1 MLVSTSLA
9 LSLLL
14 LGPAVPTPTGPA
26 IWPEHRE
33 QLEVL
38 PQEELDLD
46 EAKRL
51 FSAGKQAAERGRWDE
66 AIRYFAEAYRHSG
79 SPGQLYSLGR
89 GHREL
94 YFHEG
99 RDPVQL
105 RLALLRFEQ
114 YLEQSPDGRN
124 RDNAQRYIEEL
135 RPYVTVLEG
144 FDQPVEITRLMIYSP
159 VDTAVVS
166 VDGGPAQAAPLTLDV
181 EPGSHRIVLSAPGHH
196 DTTRTVD
203 VPLGATVPL
212 ELSLRE
218 RPASLD
224 VHGPEGAALYVDGQP
239 SGQLPLSTELRLPPG
254 PHQVAV
260 AQAGRTAFVRELEL
274 SRGSEQALRVE
285 LPMTAQRKLSFVAL
299 GLGGAGVLTAGT
311 LTGFALGRQA
321 QARAIEQ
328 ERRTQGIS
336 EARYAEGQQA
346 WRARDALR
354 TAAITTGVVG
364 TLALGTGV
372 VLFFT
377 DDPAL
382 GDRLYRPERTTARR
396 RSVRAAPVATSDG
409 AGAVL
414 MGRF

>member
-1 MLVSTSLA
+1 MLASTFLA
-9 LSLLL
+9 SLLL
-14 LGPAVPTPTGPA
+14 LGPAAPASPGPV

-38 PQEELDLD
+38 PEDELDLD

-66 AIRYFAEAYRHSG
+66 AVRYFAEAYRHSG

-124 RDNAQRYIEEL
+124 RDNARRYIEEL

-166 VDGGPAQAAPLTLDV
+166 IDGGPTQAAPLTLDV
-181 EPGSHRIVLSAPGHH
+181 EPGSHRIQLSAPGYH
-196 DTTRTVD
+196 DTTRTVE
-203 VPLGATVPL
+203 VPRGATVPL
-212 ELSLRE
+212 ELSLHE
-218 RPASLD
+218 RPASLG
-224 VHGPEGAALYVDGQP
+224 VRGPSGAALYVDGQP
-239 SGQLPLSTELRLPPG
+239 SGQLPLSAELQLPPG
-254 PHQVAV
+254 PHQVAI
-260 AQAGRTAFVRELEL
+260 AQAGHTAFVRELEL
-274 SRGSEQALRVE
+274 SRGSEQELDVE
-285 LPMTAQRKLSFVAL
+285 LPMTAQRKLSFAAM
-299 GLGGAGVLTAGT
+299 GLGAAGVLTAGT
-311 LTGFALGRQA
+311 LTGLALRRQA

-336 EARYAEGQQA
+336 EDRYAEGQQA
-346 WRARDALR
+346 WRGRDALR

-364 TLALGTGV
+364 ALALGTGV

-382 GDRLYRPERTTARR
+382 GDRLYRPERIAGRR
-396 RSVRAAPVATSDG
+396 RSLRAAPVATSDG

-414 MGRF
+414 IGRF